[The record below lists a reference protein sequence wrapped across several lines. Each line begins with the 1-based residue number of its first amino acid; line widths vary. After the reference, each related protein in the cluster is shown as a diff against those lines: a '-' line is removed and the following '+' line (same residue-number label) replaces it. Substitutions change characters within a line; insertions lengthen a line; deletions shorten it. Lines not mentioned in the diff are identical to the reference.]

1 MTIGSAGSER
11 TVRARVVEGASLV
24 VMHTKP
30 VVLPRV
36 VLMGFLMGFLMV
48 LPMATGCGKTGI
60 PSYPVSGTV
69 ALDGQPLDGATVMFV
84 PKAGPPHGAVTDA
97 AGAFS
102 IGGKPGVPAGPCRI
116 MITKTA
122 AAGAAALSNPTPEDL
137 QRMAERAGPPKPEKS
152 PVPEKYGRTETS
164 GLTAEVTTD
173 ASKNVFTFQLQR

>member
-1 MTIGSAGSER
+1 MTTGTGRCER
-11 TVRARVVEGASLV
+11 TDGGRAHAIGGAWL
-24 VMHTKP
+24 P
-30 VVLPRV
+30 VVLM
-36 VLMGFLMGFLMV
+36 LFMV
-48 LPMATGCGKTGI
+48 CMVCMATGCGKTSI

-69 ALDGQPLDGATVMFV
+69 TLDGQPLEGATVMFV

-97 AGAFS
+97 SGGFS
-102 IGGKPGVPAGPCRI
+102 IAGKPGVPAGPCKI
-116 MITKTA
+116 MITKPA